1 MEPPMKQIA
10 LVAFDQFTDIDLF
23 LMWDIL
29 GRNRRDWDVR
39 ILGLQPTLRSAH
51 GLAVDTH
58 GALAEA
64 NRADVVLFSSGR
76 EGVPAALADPAF
88 TGAFRLQPERQL
100 IGSICAGSFIL
111 DRLGL
116 LPGRRAAT
124 HPDARHALRE
134 AGVTPDDRPFASV
147 GNVATAGGCLAALYL
162 VGWVVERLFG
172 DAMRRDTLRPVLPAG
187 QQDIYQQLIASSIA
201 RGAGVSG
208 VA

>member
-1 MEPPMKQIA
+1 MKRIA
-10 LVAFDQFTDIDLF
+10 LVAFDQFTDLDLF

-58 GALAEA
+58 GGLDAA
-64 NRADVVLFSSGR
+64 NHADVVLFSSGR

-116 LPGRRAAT
+116 LPGRRATT
-124 HPDARHALRE
+124 HPDARRALSD
-134 AGVTPDDRPFASV
+134 AGVTPDDRPFMSV

-172 DAMRRDTLRPVLPAG
+172 EALRRETLSYVLPAG
-187 QQDIYQQLIASSIA
+187 QQDTYQQLIASSIA
-201 RGAGVSG
+201 QGAD
-208 VA
+208 VASVA